1 MRDLAPSRALR
12 VARDYLKA
20 TLAQGVPRRGGRED
34 VAQRLVCSVARNLG
48 QSTTNKILLRDMFG
62 AEGDVASIAERTVSD
77 YLALLEA
84 LYVLEPI
91 RG

>member
-1 MRDLAPSRALR
+1 MNTEGLLGACVRGGWPAVRDLAPSRALR

-48 QSTTNKILLRDMFG
+48 QSTTNKILL
-62 AEGDVASIAERTVSD
+62 
-77 YLALLEA
+77 
-84 LYVLEPI
+84 
-91 RG
+91 